1 MTSTSATTT
10 HCTNRNSPVVTL
22 YLVSLKNC
30 IVSLLPVDTMPQALP
45 LPAEVAAL
53 PETMKKFREH
63 AQLGNYALA
72 LRYHEQGRAAI
83 DSFLASSEVIME
95 GDRSRRTKWRG
106 LAAELDAE
114 VKLVKV
120 GCALVEM
127 LWSLGEVPCSS
138 QEGVNALD
146 FPGVSRSCSGMR
158 HVISSS
164 NCVPSA

>member
-1 MTSTSATTT
+1 M
-10 HCTNRNSPVVTL
+10 
-22 YLVSLKNC
+22 
-30 IVSLLPVDTMPQALP
+30 SLLLVDTMPQAIP

-83 DSFLASSEVIME
+83 DSFVASSEVMMG
-95 GDRSRRTKWRG
+95 GDRSRRTKWRS

-120 GCALVEM
+120 GCALVEI
-127 LWSLGEVPCSS
+127 LWPVGDMPCSS
-138 QEGVNALD
+138 QEGISAME
-146 FPGVSRSCSGMR
+146 FPGMGRSLLELCAKCLNFTSAGFKSNR
-158 HVISSS
+158 VISLQ
-164 NCVPSA
+164 